1 MKKGRNGFYCLY
13 IKRFLDLTCAL
24 LIIFIFW
31 WLYAIVAIIVRLKLG
46 SPVIFKQDRIGKNE
60 NSFTMYK
67 FRTMN
72 ERKDADGIL
81 LPDEKRLTKFG
92 ILLRSTSLD
101 ELPEV
106 WNVLIGDMSFIG
118 PRPLLVRYL
127 PYYTEYEHHRHDV
140 KPGITGYAQI
150 HGRNYMTWEDKFHM
164 DIDYTENVSLKCDLN
179 IIIQTVLT
187 VLHRDNIDTGS
198 FIEKDGV
205 IYRPLDIERAN
216 NQYTPV

>member
-1 MKKGRNGFYCLY
+1 
-13 IKRFLDLTCAL
+13 
-24 LIIFIFW
+24 
-31 WLYAIVAIIVRLKLG
+31 
-46 SPVIFKQDRIGKNE
+46 
-60 NSFTMYK
+60 
-67 FRTMN
+67 MN